1 MTTRV
6 EQKEKRKQEILTA
19 ALRLFVKKGYAA
31 TQIKDIAEEAGMSTG
46 LMFHYFDSKEKLYEE
61 LVKYGVSG
69 PQSMM
74 EIGTDNPLEFF
85 RTCAAQI
92 LGIVKAQPMIA
103 YVFILMSQAQRSEG
117 IPEAAKEM
125 AVKVKNID
133 LCVPI
138 IEEGQKQGS
147 IRQGDPLALSMAFWC
162 SLQGIVE
169 QAAMRPELPIPQAGW
184 LVDILANKEQ
194 N

>member
-19 ALRLFVKKGYAA
+19 ALRIFVKKGYAA

-46 LMFHYFDSKEKLYEE
+46 LMFHYFDSKEKLYEA
-61 LVKYGVSG
+61 LVGYGVSG

-74 EIGTDNPLEFF
+74 GIGTDHPLEFF
-85 RTCAAQI
+85 RTCAVQI
-92 LGIVKAQPMIA
+92 LDIIKEQPMIA
-103 YVFILMSQAQRSEG
+103 YVFILMAQAQRSEG
-117 IPEAAKEM
+117 IPEAAREM
-125 AVKVKNID
+125 AAKVKNID

-138 IEEGQKQGS
+138 IEAGQKQGS

-169 QAAMRPELPIPQAGW
+169 QAAMRPELPIPQADW

>member
-61 LVKYGVSG
+61 LVGYGVSG

-74 EIGTDNPLEFF
+74 GIGTDHPLEFF
-85 RTCAAQI
+85 RTCAVQI
-92 LGIVKAQPMIA
+92 LNIIKEQPMIA
-103 YVFILMSQAQRSEG
+103 YVFILMAQAQRSEG
-117 IPEAAKEM
+117 IPEAAREM
-125 AVKVKNID
+125 AAKVKNID

-138 IEEGQKQGS
+138 IEAGQKQGS

-169 QAAMRPELPIPQAGW
+169 QAAMRPELPIPQADW

>member
-1 MTTRV
+1 MTTRI

-19 ALRLFVKKGYAA
+19 ALRIFVKKGYAA

-61 LVKYGVSG
+61 LVRYGVSG

-74 EIGTDNPLEFF
+74 GIGTDNPLEFF
-85 RTCAAQI
+85 RTCAVQI
-92 LGIVKAQPMIA
+92 LDIIKEQPMIA
-103 YVFILMSQAQRSEG
+103 YMFILMAQAQRSEG

-133 LCVPI
+133 LCVPM
-138 IEEGQKQGS
+138 IEAGQKQGS

-169 QAAMRPELPIPQAGW
+169 QAAMRPKLPIPQADW